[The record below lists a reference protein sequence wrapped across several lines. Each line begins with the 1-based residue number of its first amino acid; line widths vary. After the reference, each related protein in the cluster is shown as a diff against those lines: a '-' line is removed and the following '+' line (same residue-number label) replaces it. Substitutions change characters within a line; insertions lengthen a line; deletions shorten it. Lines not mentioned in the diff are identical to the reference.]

1 MRRRFAYTA
10 FPFSFSITPRLRPA
24 FGFADV
30 RADVQRLQIVRG
42 RAAVIALIRHDF
54 LDHLDGAIVHSS
66 HGLRVAQQSQT
77 RSVGSWSVSPSSA
90 LHRCPDDR
98 ARLEID
104 RVLRL
109 VGQVRPPI
117 FHLGDLGVGIVRM
130 RPVVISRVV
139 RLFTYSWAEK
149 KNVAMTAREAL
160 AFIRKHGV
168 VLESARGPVPSLAQV
183 IAGEPV
189 RGSWWSHPKS
199 PEIFAVT
206 RAVRDSDDVLVCR
219 LIDGKITF
227 VHRRLWPALV
237 RVADRLPSVRLS
249 QLREV
254 HTRSGRHVT
263 TEVPFP
269 DWVPSNVR
277 AVARSLSEAAALA
290 AFAWI
295 E

>member
-1 MRRRFAYTA
+1 MVSYEWYD
-10 FPFSFSITPRLRPA
+10 FSR
-24 FGFADV
+24 
-30 RADVQRLQIVRG
+30 IVG
-42 RAAVIALIRHDF
+42 P
-54 LDHLDGAIVHSS
+54 
-66 HGLRVAQQSQT
+66 T
-77 RSVGSWSVSPSSA
+77 
-90 LHRCPDDR
+90 
-98 ARLEID
+98 
-104 RVLRL
+104 
-109 VGQVRPPI
+109 
-117 FHLGDLGVGIVRM
+117 
-130 RPVVISRVV
+130 
-139 RLFTYSWAEK
+139 K
-149 KNVAMTAREAL
+149 KNVGMMTAREAL

-183 IAGEPV
+183 IAGEPI

-219 LIDGKITF
+219 LIAGKITF
-227 VHRRLWPALV
+227 VHRRVWPALV

-254 HTRSGRHVT
+254 HTSSGRHVT
-263 TEVPFP
+263 TEVAFP

-277 AVARSLSEAAALA
+277 AAARTLSETVARA